1 MRFGH
6 VIFLNGTSSSG
17 KTTIARALQEKLTA
31 PYMVVS
37 IDGFIGMYPD
47 KFLDIKNQEDVQVLA
62 QLLPAVVSGL
72 LGSVGALAKSGNNVI
87 IDHVLQEPGWLQEC
101 VEMWAGLDVL
111 FVGIKCPLEV
121 VEKRERERGDRKPGT
136 ARYQMERVHAHGLY
150 DIELDTSLLKLD
162 ECVTRIMELSI
173 NRPEMSAF
181 QGLAI
186 RFGT

>member
-1 MRFGH
+1 MKYGH

-17 KTTIARALQEKLTA
+17 KTTIARALQEKLSL
-31 PYMVVS
+31 PYMLVS
-37 IDGFIGMYPD
+37 IDDFMGMYPD
-47 KFLDIKNQEDVQVLA
+47 KFLDIKKQEDAQFLA

-72 LGSVGALAKSGNNVI
+72 HGSVAVLAKSGNNVI
-87 IDHVLQEPGWLQEC
+87 VDHVLQEAGWLQEC

-111 FVGIKCPLEV
+111 FVGVKCPLEV
-121 VEKRERERGDRKPGT
+121 VEKRELERGNRNPGT
-136 ARYQMERVHAHGLY
+136 ARYQMESVHAHGLY

-162 ECVTRIMELSI
+162 ECVTRIMDLII
-173 NRPEMSAF
+173 NRPERSAF